1 MAMTAAEL
9 VAYLRLDSRGFTKDM
24 QAAERTMRSSDGKFR
39 DWAKGM
45 GQTAAETVTGGAAA
59 TTALATSV
67 FKTGAEYNTLQ
78 QSSRAALK
86 TIMGGGEQAN
96 KQMDKLDAF
105 AKNSPFSKATFIKAQ
120 QQLLGFGMTAKDVV
134 PTLDAIQNA
143 VAATG
148 GSNEDI
154 AEISTVLAQVT
165 GTGKITAETLNQ
177 LGYRGINAA
186 DIIGKEMG
194 KSGNQIRESITKG
207 TLDADKAMSAL
218 TTGMTKRFGGAAAG
232 VKETM
237 TGAADR
243 VKAAFR
249 DVGSHLA
256 APFVDPKGGGM
267 AVTWFNQFADVVRAV
282 EKKVKPTVDMLM
294 GRFNP
299 AFQKVSAVLL
309 DAKDAVNAFD
319 LRDLDKALDK
329 VGQYAPAIAAVSGA
343 LFTLGT
349 KNIPV
354 IGGLASA
361 LGPIPAALA
370 AASAASPEM
379 RAALGDLME
388 ALKPLIPV
396 LVDLAE
402 DSMGVFTTA
411 VEGAAGI
418 LEAIVGVVGPTVE
431 AFNGLPDPVKKTTLA
446 ILGFV
451 AVQKLFPGFTTAFG
465 RMGSGV
471 LGHLKGMGD
480 KIGAVPGAF
489 RDWKGAVSG
498 ATGSLGDFRSATS
511 LTVGAIGNGARKGL
525 MGAVGGLTS
534 FLGGPWGIA
543 LMAAGTALTLW
554 AKQQQEAKQ
563 RVQEITDSLDEQTG
577 AITEQTRSVTAKH
590 IADAIGAD
598 NMKEWGV
605 SAVDATL
612 AAEGNADAMER
623 VMKAT
628 EGQGSA
634 VGFWTGMW
642 NGATNQQD
650 KNVTVQTKVREAIE
664 ATGAEIKKGKEDKQA
679 FIDADKAA
687 ADATSEAERAQIKF
701 KEALI
706 AAGDATKTAEDRA
719 NSLKTALD
727 ILKGGTVP
735 VEEAQ
740 RGAAAS
746 ARSLAGFFREG
757 KAESNN
763 FLNGLIN
770 LKDGTIAQSDAGD
783 RLTGLLDTQRTKM
796 LQATQA
802 AYDNAG
808 GNKNAAEATA
818 AAKAEYN
825 RQSAAL
831 QKVYKKAGLS
841 KEQIDALN
849 KKYLDTPE
857 SVITNI
863 ALSGKGEFEDDVD
876 YLTRTR
882 QILFQATLKPGS
894 FMADVQGL
902 INQSTG
908 AVKRAEKGRGWGVF
922 KPGYGG
928 TPNYFGGIDV
938 KGMAAGGVTGSS
950 MSVAQ
955 MVKPGDIRFAGDRS
969 DVDEAWIPLDGSKRS
984 WKILSEALKRMPGQ
998 GMAAGGVTTGGK
1010 TAGKGVAATVTPPK
1024 VDGVEAPDTAL
1035 LTDTWQDAMLRMLT
1049 STETAFQNIQ
1059 DDTATGTTAATTA
1072 TQTAGNAQV
1081 KSTKTSQAS
1090 QTATTKAHNQARVKS
1105 TKTATGQEAAATR
1118 TAMTTMDRQ
1127 VGSSLSHM
1135 RSVNSTMWATM
1146 AATTRKSSEGM
1157 RAKATGQFSAMAR
1170 ELEST
1175 RSGPLAS
1182 TFSAL
1187 SETLRDRMPAAFRA
1201 GKESSA
1207 TAFAG
1212 LGPAAKDPVSYIV
1225 NTVYNSG
1232 IRGVWNKVANEFDKK
1247 NTLPEYHPSGFYT
1260 GGYTGDGGK
1269 YQKAGDVHAG
1279 EYVFRQEATRKLRK
1293 TYGLSGLDHMNRTGE
1308 LPGYSDGGFVR
1319 PVRGGS
1325 FSSPFGVARAGGK
1338 HMGQDIALG
1347 AGNPIVA
1354 ALSGV
1359 VKAAG
1364 WNAVPGRSGIGAL
1377 LGHAKN
1383 QNTYYGHMSKIF
1395 VDKGDK
1401 VKAGQRIGLVGST
1414 GNSTGPHLHFEFWN
1428 GNSNWKSPIN
1438 PASLLRGGKLPK
1450 GGAAGGYDLGDLFVD
1465 PETYTKPLEALKEK
1479 LAGAGAG
1486 PWATMAQGVGKKM
1499 IDTMTGWITDNIDSA
1514 GGAGGSMGS
1523 PDGAGVSR
1531 WRGQVKKALAANGL
1545 PTTGPYVNAWM
1556 RQIKTES
1563 GGNPRAVGGTDGL
1576 ADGRATGLLQTKPGT
1591 FRAHA
1596 FPGHKDIFN
1605 GYDNMLAA
1613 MRYAKGRYPNMLS
1626 VIGHG
1631 HGYKSGTSNAAPGYH
1646 WVGEQGPELMRFK
1659 GGETI
1664 RNNNRSRTIAATQ
1677 SKLTRGDAKLIARE
1691 LASAIPAGGD
1701 RYTINAQRDSGATEI
1716 ADAIRF
1722 RTLQTRRR

>member
-370 AASAASPEM
+370 AAAAASPEM

-388 ALKPLIPV
+388 ALKPLSPV

-402 DSMGVFTTA
+402 DSMGVFTSA

-418 LEAIVGVVGPTVE
+418 LEAIVGVVGPAVD

-446 ILGFV
+446 VLGFV

-511 LTVGAIGNGARKGL
+511 LTVGAIGNGAKKGL
-525 MGAVGGLTS
+525 MGAVGGLVS

-543 LMAAGTALTLW
+543 LGAAGTALTIW
-554 AKQQQEAKQ
+554 AQEQQKAKQ
-563 RVQEITDSLDEQTG
+563 RTDDFQASLDQTTGKLTDATWDSINKNLSDTNRSWKNLWTDGETAIDKADQIGVSLKTLQGYIIGNKDATKELNGWVKDGTKKTADQMVAYNGLMPILKDQRDSLD
-577 AITEQTRSVTAKH
+577 
-590 IADAIGAD
+590 
-598 NMKEWGV
+598 
-605 SAVDATL
+605 DATKKQL
-612 AAEGNADAMER
+612 Q
-623 VMKAT
+623 K
-628 EGQGSA
+628 
-634 VGFWTGMW
+634 
-642 NGATNQQD
+642 
-650 KNVTVQTKVREAIE
+650 IE
-664 ATGAEIKKGKEDKQA
+664 
-679 FIDADKAA
+679 ADKALRDSTDA
-687 ADATSEAERAQIKF
+687 AARAQVAF
-701 KEALI
+701 KDALI

-1010 TAGKGVAATVTPPK
+1010 TSGKGVAATVTPPK

-1081 KSTKTSQAS
+1081 KYTNTSQAS
-1090 QTATTKAHNQARVKS
+1090 QTATTQAHNQARAKS

-1207 TAFAG
+1207 TAWAG
-1212 LGPAAKDPVSYIV
+1212 LGPAAKDPVAYII

-1247 NTLPEYHPSGFYT
+1247 NTLPEYRPKGFWS
-1260 GGYTGDGGK
+1260 GGYTGAGAWNR
-1269 YQKAGDVHAG
+1269 KAGDVHAG
-1279 EYVFRQEATRKLRK
+1279 EYVLQQTATNKLIRNV
-1293 TYGLSGLDHMNRTGE
+1293 GMPALDHINKTGE

-1319 PVRGGS
+1319 PVKGGHVWGNYGAKR
-1325 FSSPFGVARAGGK
+1325 PGGA
-1338 HMGQDIALG
+1338 HTGEDIALP

-1354 ALSGV
+1354 ALAGV

-1364 WNAVPGRSGIGAL
+1364 WNAVPGRTGIGAL
-1377 LGHAKN
+1377 LGHANN
-1383 QNTYYGHMSKIF
+1383 QNTYYGHMSKLL
-1395 VDKGDK
+1395 VAKGDK
-1401 VKAGQRIGLVGST
+1401 VKAGQQIGLVGST
-1414 GNSTGPHLHFEFWN
+1414 GNSSGPHLHFEFWN

-1438 PASLLRGGKLPK
+1438 PNALLRGGKLPE
-1450 GGAAGGYDLGDLFVD
+1450 GGVAGGYDLGSMFVD
-1465 PETYTKPLEALKEK
+1465 PETYTKPLTALKEK
-1479 LAGAGAG
+1479 LGGAGAG
-1486 PWATMAQGVGKKM
+1486 PWATMAQGLGTRMV
-1499 IDTMTGWITDNIDSA
+1499 DTMTSWITDNIDSA
-1514 GGAGGSMGS
+1514 SPAGGPMGALPGAG
-1523 PDGAGVSR
+1523 AGR
-1531 WRGQVKKALAANGL
+1531 WRSQVVKALEANGL
-1545 PTTGPYVNAWM
+1545 PTTGEYVGAWLK
-1556 RQIKTES
+1556 QIATES
-1563 GGNPRAVGGTDGL
+1563 GGNEKAVGGTDGL
-1576 ADGRATGLLQTKPGT
+1576 ADGRATGLLQTKRGT
-1591 FRAHA
+1591 FRANA
-1596 FPGHKDIFN
+1596 FPGHGDILN

-1613 MRYAKGRYPNMLS
+1613 MRYAKGRYGSRLLG

-1631 HGYKSGTSNAAPGYH
+1631 HGYARGTSNAAPGYH
-1646 WVGEQGPELMRFK
+1646 WVGEQGPELLRFR

-1664 RNNNRSRTIAATQ
+1664 RNNNRSRTIAAA
-1677 SKLTRGDAKLIARE
+1677 SKLTREDARMIASE
-1691 LASAIPAGGD
+1691 LAAVTQS
-1701 RYTINAQRDSGATEI
+1701 SGTTFNGPVTTQDPEAL
-1716 ADAIRF
+1716 ADLIDKR
-1722 RTLQTRRR
+1722 QRRRTALANI